1 MKVALVHDWLTGM
14 RGGEKVL
21 EVFCELFPDA
31 HLYTLLH
38 NKGSLCHTIESM
50 DIRTSFIQKL
60 PFIREKYRNL
70 LPIFP
75 AAIERFD
82 LRGYDLVLSSSH
94 CVAKGVLTGFDT
106 LHVCYCFTPMRYI
119 WDMYNLY
126 FGKERAG
133 TITRL
138 STSLVL
144 NYLRKWDVASSKR
157 VNKFVAISKYIADR
171 IKRNYGRESDI
182 IFPPVDCS
190 YFKPKPARPYRTA
203 PARTCP
209 NRYRRVG
216 TRPRQKDIVGLAN
229 DVDGRAGGRSGEAN
243 GDFYL
248 MVSPLAPNKRVDIA
262 IESFNKLGLPLKI
275 IGSGQEERKL
285 QSMAGKN
292 VELMGWQPDDVVRNH
307 YVNCKALIFP
317 GVEDFGI
324 VPLEAQA
331 CGKPVIA
338 YAKGGALE
346 TIVPLDKD
354 KLNIKRQN
362 GQSNNATGLFF
373 YEQTPESLAHAVH
386 SFEERKD
393 LFDKQVIRKNAESF
407 DRVIFK
413 DKIRNYIEQK
423 YNEFRNASS

>member
-1 MKVALVHDWLTGM
+1 
-14 RGGEKVL
+14 
-21 EVFCELFPDA
+21 
-31 HLYTLLH
+31 
-38 NKGSLCHTIESM
+38 
-50 DIRTSFIQKL
+50 
-60 PFIREKYRNL
+60 
-70 LPIFP
+70 
-75 AAIERFD
+75 
-82 LRGYDLVLSSSH
+82 
-94 CVAKGVLTGFDT
+94 
-106 LHVCYCFTPMRYI
+106 MRYI
-119 WDMYNLY
+119 WDLYNLY

-144 NYLRKWDVASSKR
+144 NYLRKWDVSSSKR

-190 YFKPKPARPYRTA
+190 YFKPKP
-203 PARTCP
+203 
-209 NRYRRVG
+209 
-216 TRPRQKDIVGLAN
+216 
-229 DVDGRAGGRSGEAN
+229 AN

-354 KLNIKRQN
+354 KLNIKSQN

-373 YEQTPESLAHAVH
+373 MSKPGVPGTCCTQ
-386 SFEERKD
+386 F
-393 LFDKQVIRKNAESF
+393 
-407 DRVIFK
+407 
-413 DKIRNYIEQK
+413 
-423 YNEFRNASS
+423 

>member
-38 NKGSLCHTIESM
+38 NKGSLCHTIERM

-60 PFIREKYRNL
+60 PFIRGKYRNL

-94 CVAKGVLTGFDT
+94 CVAKGVITGSNT

-119 WDMYNLY
+119 WDMYDQY
-126 FGKERAG
+126 FAGERSD
-133 TITRL
+133 TITRF
-138 STSLVL
+138 SISFVL
-144 NYLRKWDVASSKR
+144 NYLRKWDIASSKR

-190 YFKPKPARPYRTA
+190 YFKP
-203 PARTCP
+203 
-209 NRYRRVG
+209 V
-216 TRPRQKDIVGLAN
+216 
-229 DVDGRAGGRSGEAN
+229 SAN

-248 MVSPLAPNKRVDIA
+248 MVSPLSPNKRVDIGINA
-262 IESFNKLGLPLKI
+262 FNKLGLPLKV
-275 IGSGQEERKL
+275 IGSGQEEKKLRK
-285 QSMAGKN
+285 MANKN
-292 VELMGWQPDDVVRNH
+292 VELMGWQSDETVRNH
-307 YVNCKALIFP
+307 YTACKALIFP
-317 GVEDFGI
+317 GVDDFGI

-331 CGKPVIA
+331 CGKPIIA
-338 YAKGGALE
+338 YGKGGALE
-346 TIVPLDKD
+346 TIVPLNTD
-354 KLNIKRQN
+354 KLDVKGEN
-362 GQSNNATGLFF
+362 GQLENATGIFF
-373 YEQTPESLAHAVH
+373 YEQTPESLVQAVKK
-386 SFEERKD
+386 FEDVKG
-393 LFDKQVIRKNAESF
+393 LFNWQVIRKNAESF
-407 DRVIFK
+407 DRAIFK
-413 DKIRNYIEQK
+413 DNIRNYVEQK